1 MPSSRNPG
9 IQLLGWSIE
18 GTDQELPEPERVMA
32 HRPEANIAAPMSR
45 DSRHGP
51 HAEDSEG
58 DEGEAR
64 ELPIGLYLY
73 NRIDAVMTLL
83 RY

>member
-1 MPSSRNPG
+1 
-9 IQLLGWSIE
+9 
-18 GTDQELPEPERVMA
+18 MA

-45 DSRHGP
+45 DGRPIVP

-64 ELPIGLYLY
+64 ELPIEQYLY
-73 NRIDAVMTLL
+73 NRIGAVMTLL